1 MSAASIAAEV
11 EGVGGQPANS
21 FLKTSRLRTWITGT
35 MPCGLVR
42 PSETYLVQMVSS
54 VCGGN

>member
-1 MSAASIAAEV
+1 MSAASIVAEV
-11 EGVGGQPANS
+11 EGVGRQPANS

-42 PSETYLVQMVSS
+42 PR
-54 VCGGN
+54 